1 VAALAA
7 RSGFGPPQIA
17 RVASSPGRAL
27 QGGRAAARLRIHAL
41 HPAAAGPHVV
51 DRARPTPPRR
61 PPLCARK
68 VERPGLGWGQVMGSA
83 GDLTFSLRSS
93 GHRRGGGGGRLETGL
108 TRMVRARRTHNLIGE
123 TLNSSLV

>member
-1 VAALAA
+1 MAALAA

-51 DRARPTPPRR
+51 DRARPTPPR
-61 PPLCARK
+61 PA
-68 VERPGLGWGQVMGSA
+68 V
-83 GDLTFSLRSS
+83 LRSAP
-93 GHRRGGGGGRLETGL
+93 GKWNAQAWGGGKLWG
-108 TRMVRARRTHNLIGE
+108 AQAI
-123 TLNSSLV
+123 